1 MTAQTTAAVQV
12 RPRFSSCHG
21 QCAVAARYPEHH
33 DRLLAVD
40 TDADALLELLE
51 IAVTW
56 HELDYSDAE
65 VAGPGDWLTFAGE
78 HSWSSQE
85 RAERV
90 FSLAVDIVGRG
101 SVAPVPGVGP
111 ALAEVIELVRS

>member
-1 MTAQTTAAVQV
+1 M
-12 RPRFSSCHG
+12 
-21 QCAVAARYPEHH
+21 AARFPEHH

-40 TDADALLELLE
+40 TDPDAVLELLE

-56 HELDYSDAE
+56 HELDYSDSE

-78 HSWSSQE
+78 HSWSDPE

-90 FSLAVDIVGRG
+90 LSLAVDIVGRG
-101 SVAPVPGVGP
+101 SVPPVAGDSG
-111 ALAEVIELVRS
+111 ALAEVIELVR

>member
-1 MTAQTTAAVQV
+1 
-12 RPRFSSCHG
+12 
-21 QCAVAARYPEHH
+21 VAARYPEHH

-65 VAGPGDWLTFAGE
+65 VAGPGDWLRFAGE
-78 HSWSSQE
+78 HSWSRPE

-111 ALAEVIELVRS
+111 ALAEVIELVR

>member
-1 MTAQTTAAVQV
+1 MTTAHARQ
-12 RPRFSSCHG
+12 RFSTCHG

-56 HELDYSDAE
+56 HELDYSEAE
-65 VAGPGDWLTFAGE
+65 VVGPGDWLTFAEE
-78 HSWSSQE
+78 HTWSCAA
-85 RAERV
+85 RAQRV
-90 FSLAVDIVGRG
+90 FSLAIDIVGRG
-101 SVAPVPGVGP
+101 AVPPAPSSGA
-111 ALAEVIELVRS
+111 ALADVIELVRG